1 MRYSA
6 PPAQCTVAEN
16 GARGVCCTRR
26 SGISSVLYVAC
37 LLVSRQTLPGTH
49 KTGSTGKVLR
59 GDINVLLVGDP
70 GTSKSQLLQYVNKVA
85 PRGMYTSGKGS
96 SAAGLTAAVV
106 KDPASNEFYL
116 EGAHTHARARTRT
129 HTRVRTHTSSLER
142 KIIVQYLLSLRH

>member
-1 MRYSA
+1 
-6 PPAQCTVAEN
+6 
-16 GARGVCCTRR
+16 
-26 SGISSVLYVAC
+26 VLYIASGHSLGVPFDCRRRDAW
-37 LLVSRQTLPGTH
+37 Q
-49 KTGSTGKVLR
+49 
-59 GDINVLLVGDP
+59 
-70 GTSKSQLLQYVNKVA
+70 VA
-85 PRGMYTSGKGS
+85 PIGVYTSGKGS